1 MPPIGHIRNP
11 RATRSRPSSAAGEVI
26 SRAPDSFG
34 ALEDAL
40 SEMAEA
46 GVERLVIDGGD
57 GTIRE
62 VISRAPEIWETPPAY
77 AIIRSGNTN
86 LIARS
91 VGASRDVAAAT
102 AAARATELRMLKVER
117 EGEPPLRGFIMG
129 VGAYERATRMAQQE
143 MASKH
148 GLQVVLTVLRAARD
162 PALRDSGEIG
172 LSLDGAASD
181 ERRMLVGLSTLPGK
195 LIYCMEPFWG
205 EAGGPIRWLDI
216 AANPPRLGRALPFV
230 AFGRPRRWMAE
241 AYRSGSS
248 QVVEIR
254 SPNGFVLE
262 GERFASGPEG
272 RIRVTAAETATF
284 LSV

>member
-1 MPPIGHIRNP
+1 MPAIGHIRNP
-11 RATRSRPSSAAGEVI
+11 RATRSRPAEIGSDVLSCE
-26 SRAPDSFG
+26 PESFG

-46 GVERLVIDGGD
+46 GVERLVIEGGD

-86 LIARS
+86 LVARTA
-91 VGASRDVAAAT
+91 GDIPAPEAAT
-102 AAARATELRMLKVER
+102 KARLTTTLPMLKVER
-117 EGEPPLRGFIMG
+117 LGEPPLRGFIMG

-148 GLQVVLTVLRAARD
+148 GLQVVLAVLRAVRD
-162 PALRDSGEIG
+162 PAFRDCGEIG
-172 LSLDGAASD
+172 LTLDGD
-181 ERRMLVGLSTLPGK
+181 ETTHKRMLVGLSTLPGK
-195 LIYCMEPFWG
+195 LIYGMEPFWNG
-205 EAGGPIRWLDI
+205 GNGPIRWLDI
-216 AANPPRLGRALPFV
+216 AASPPRLFSALPFV
-230 AFGRPRRWMAE
+230 AFGRPRSWMAG

-248 QVVEIR
+248 HVVEIHCKD
-254 SPNGFVLE
+254 GFVLE
-262 GERFASGPEG
+262 GERFASGPDG

-284 LSV
+284 LRV